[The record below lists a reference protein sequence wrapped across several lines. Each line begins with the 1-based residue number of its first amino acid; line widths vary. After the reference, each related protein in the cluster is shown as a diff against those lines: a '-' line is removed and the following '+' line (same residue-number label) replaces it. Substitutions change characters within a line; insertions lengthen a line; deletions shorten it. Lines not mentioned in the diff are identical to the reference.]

1 MGSALGSRG
10 RSGPEN
16 NLIRGLEPEPEVVL
30 KFASPHVMTM
40 R

>member
-1 MGSALGSRG
+1 MGPALGSRG

-16 NLIRGLEPEPEVVL
+16 NLITGLEPEPEVEL
-30 KFASPHVMTM
+30 KFASAHVMMM